1 MKATP
6 VAEVSPMLPNTIAW
20 TFTAVPQL
28 AGIPCSSRY
37 LMARL
42 FIQEPNTAP
51 MAPQSCSCGSC
62 GKGLPSSFSTVPL

>member
-1 MKATP
+1 
-6 VAEVSPMLPNTIAW
+6 MLPNTIAC

-28 AGIPCSSRY
+28 AGMACSSRY
-37 LMARL
+37 LMARA

-62 GKGLPSSFSTVPL
+62 GKGRPSSFSTISL